1 MAISIMPRTCHEGV
15 CTYYSNFYDLSE
27 EQTVKKTSDFLK
39 GIKHTDL
46 SRTYSMGLDTGQSE
60 YAQID
65 KWINSN
71 LELVWEFYVDI
82 LETHK
87 GCWPT

>member
-1 MAISIMPRTCHEGV
+1 M
-15 CTYYSNFYDLSE
+15 
-27 EQTVKKTSDFLK
+27 K